1 MPLVPFLLACASPGG
16 DSATADPG
24 CVEDPEPV
32 LHIGTGELAYQALD
46 GDGDPI
52 ELVHGPQGGFH
63 VVLALEAEGAEA
75 TDEWVAEMRGYLDE
89 VQLARAVPYV
99 AMQCNPETDTLQA
112 WGFLLVWDAQPEE
125 LDGQRVLI
133 EVDTEDSRGV
143 PLSAAAEFTIE
154 DPLVR

>member
-1 MPLVPFLLACASPGG
+1 MALVLVLLACGAPSG
-16 DSATADPG
+16 DSAADGDG
-24 CVEDPEPV
+24 CDEAPEPT
-32 LHIGTGELAYQALD
+32 LHIGTGELSYQALE

-63 VVLALEAEGAEA
+63 VVLALEAVGADA
-75 TDEWVAEMRGYLDE
+75 SDEWVADMRGYLDDAE
-89 VQLARAVPYV
+89 RAHAAPYV
-99 AMQCNPETDTLQA
+99 AMRCNPQTDTLQA
-112 WGFLLVWDAQPEE
+112 WGFLLVWDAEPEE
-125 LDGQRVLI
+125 LDGQLVHI